1 MISMA
6 RTAMAKKKKHSS
18 FMGFVLVAMVVMLI
32 SLIIFLQGRETKS
45 KLDAYAAQE
54 QTLDERIEEQMARS
68 EEIDEYE
75 KYVQTKAYAGE
86 QAQEKLG
93 LVKEGEIIFK
103 KDN

>member
-1 MISMA
+1 MA

>member
-1 MISMA
+1 
-6 RTAMAKKKKHSS
+6 
-18 FMGFVLVAMVVMLI
+18 MGFVLVAMVVMLI

-45 KLDAYAAQE
+45 KLEAYAAQE

>member
-1 MISMA
+1 MA

-45 KLDAYAAQE
+45 KLDAKTAQE
-54 QTLDERIEEQMARS
+54 QEVDELIDEEEARS
-68 EEIDEYE
+68 EELDELE

>member
-1 MISMA
+1 MA

-32 SLIIFLQGRETKS
+32 SIIIFLQGRETKS

>member
-1 MISMA
+1 MA

-45 KLDAYAAQE
+45 KLEAYAAQE

>member
-1 MISMA
+1 MA
-6 RTAMAKKKKHSS
+6 RTAMAKKKKYSS
-18 FMGFVLVAMVVMLI
+18 FLGFVLVAIVVLLI
-32 SLIIFLQGRETKS
+32 SIIIFLQGRETKS
-45 KLDAYAAQE
+45 KLDAYSAQE
-54 QTLDERIEEQMARS
+54 QALDTQIEEQMARS